1 MSKKTKDQDQAF
13 QFDKFMKDLDKR
25 TEKRD
30 TRTRELAEAEELT
43 ANRRRAAQS
52 REDWRQRVRWT
63 RK

>member
-1 MSKKTKDQDQAF
+1 MSKKTEDQQTF
-13 QFDKFMKDLDKR
+13 QFDKFMKDLEKR

-30 TRTRELAEAEELT
+30 TRVKELAEAEEVT
-43 ANRRRAAQS
+43 ANRRRAAQN

>member
-1 MSKKTKDQDQAF
+1 MSKKTKDQEQAF

-30 TRTRELAEAEELT
+30 TRAKELAEAEENT

-52 REDWRQRVRWT
+52 REDWRQRIRWT